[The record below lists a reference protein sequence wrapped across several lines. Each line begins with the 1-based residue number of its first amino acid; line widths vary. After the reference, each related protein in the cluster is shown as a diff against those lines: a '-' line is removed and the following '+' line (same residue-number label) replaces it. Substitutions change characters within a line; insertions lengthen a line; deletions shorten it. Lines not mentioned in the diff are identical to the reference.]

1 MKTKQAIKK
10 ILKQEHMTQKELSEK
25 TGYARPSSL
34 NTVLRANNP
43 KIETL
48 VNIMDA
54 LGYEVVLRPKNGSDK
69 VSRSVIL
76 NNEEE

>member
-1 MKTKQAIKK
+1 M
-10 ILKQEHMTQKELSEK
+10 
-25 TGYARPSSL
+25 GYARPSSL

-48 VNIMDA
+48 VNIIDA

>member
-10 ILKQEHMTQKELSEK
+10 ILKQEHMTQKVLSEK
-25 TGYARPSSL
+25 MDYARPSSL

-54 LGYEVVLRPKNGSDK
+54 LGYEIEKKKKNGSDK

>member
-10 ILKQEHMTQKELSEK
+10 ILKQEHMTQKVLSEK
-25 TGYARPSSL
+25 MGYARPSNL

>member
-10 ILKQEHMTQKELSEK
+10 ILKQEHMTQKVLSEK
-25 TGYARPSSL
+25 MGYARPSSL

-69 VSRSVIL
+69 VARSVIL